1 MISKPPPRNL
11 LTSNPAV
18 NSTTT
23 SHPWLGYAVFDHSL
37 AQDFELAYNCG
48 MFNIQHFPA
57 RSRAEINL
65 EYIQINDSAGA
76 TPSQPGCENL
86 PTYYASFRTTVTSLG
101 GAGPAADEMCD
112 VANATAGGEAT
123 PCSSDIN
130 VGYSSMIKTTYKS
143 SRRYRFKQALT
154 DEGGIV
160 GFIQF
165 VALFLMLWKE

>member
-1 MISKPPPRNL
+1 
-11 LTSNPAV
+11 
-18 NSTTT
+18 
-23 SHPWLGYAVFDHSL
+23 
-37 AQDFELAYNCG
+37 
-48 MFNIQHFPA
+48 
-57 RSRAEINL
+57 
-65 EYIQINDSAGA
+65 
-76 TPSQPGCENL
+76 
-86 PTYYASFRTTVTSLG
+86 
-101 GAGPAADEMCD
+101 MCD
-112 VANATAGGEAT
+112 VANITAGGQVT

>member
-1 MISKPPPRNL
+1 M
-11 LTSNPAV
+11 
-18 NSTTT
+18 
-23 SHPWLGYAVFDHSL
+23 
-37 AQDFELAYNCG
+37 
-48 MFNIQHFPA
+48 
-57 RSRAEINL
+57 
-65 EYIQINDSAGA
+65 
-76 TPSQPGCENL
+76 
-86 PTYYASFRTTVTSLG
+86 TSLG

-112 VANATAGGEAT
+112 VANTTAGGQVT